1 MLKTWDIFCKVVDNF
16 GDIGVC
22 WRLAK
27 QLQREHGLQVR
38 LWVDD
43 LGIAQHLIPTLA
55 LASATQYHED
65 ICIQNWYEHADFS
78 QAADVV
84 IEGFACGLPSS
95 YLSAMVKHQSKWLNL
110 EYLSAES
117 WVDDFHG
124 KPSPQANGLVRYFY
138 CPGFTEK
145 SGGLIRE
152 SNMTARLQSNPDTPF
167 LQQQEPS
174 LNKNSRRIAATQS
187 SALYLP
193 SCVRFPALAGVTENE
208 AFQSALKISLFCYP
222 NAPISDCSMRYNPI
236 PMR

>member
-138 CPGFTEK
+138 FPGFTEK

-152 SNMTARLQSNPDTPF
+152 SNMTAQLQSNPDTP
-167 LQQQEPS
+167 
-174 LNKNSRRIAATQS
+174 
-187 SALYLP
+187 
-193 SCVRFPALAGVTENE
+193 
-208 AFQSALKISLFCYP
+208 
-222 NAPISDCSMRYNPI
+222 
-236 PMR
+236 